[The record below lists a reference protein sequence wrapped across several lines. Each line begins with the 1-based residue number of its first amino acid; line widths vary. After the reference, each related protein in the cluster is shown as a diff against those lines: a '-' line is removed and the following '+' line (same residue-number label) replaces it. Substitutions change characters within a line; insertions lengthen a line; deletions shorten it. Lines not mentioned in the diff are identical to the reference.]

1 MLAKVFGSFL
11 YGVEAFRISVEV
23 NVGNGLGYHITG
35 QPDEIVKESLGRAE
49 VAIKGLNYQMPR
61 TKLSVNL
68 SPADIRKTGAG
79 FDLPIALGILLAS
92 GQAKDTGLL
101 KSFIVVGE
109 LGLDGTV
116 LPVRGTL
123 CMASQALADGMQ
135 GIMVPRANL
144 PEAALVEGL
153 NVLGVSH
160 LRELLTFLAG
170 KGDLKAADKPT
181 GPPLPDPT
189 EQLDFR
195 DVRGQESV
203 KRALEI
209 AAAGG
214 HHILLYGSPGVGKT
228 MLARRLPTILPPMTS
243 PEVLETTRIHSLS
256 AADPLTALVSHRP
269 FRNPHHTASDVALTG
284 GGSSPQPGE
293 ISLAHNGVLF
303 LDELYE
309 FSRSAIEILRQ
320 PLEEGRVR
328 IARAKMSVEYP
339 ASFMLVAAMNPCF
352 CGYFGHPTRP
362 CTCSK
367 RALEYYRQKTSGP
380 LMDRIDLQVQVESV
394 PLGELMG
401 SLKPAESSAVIRARV
416 LKTRAVQSERFQYLK
431 SVNCNARMPEQDLE
445 AFCLL
450 NSHARRYLFGRLE
463 KMQVSARSYSRI
475 LKVSR
480 TIADLAGSET
490 VEMAHVAEAVHFRG
504 LEKLV
509 EERKNVKAISK
520 G

>member
-1 MLAKVFGSFL
+1 MLAKVYGSIL
-11 YGVEAFRISVEV
+11 HGVEAFRIMVEV

-61 TKLSVNL
+61 SKLSVNL

-92 GQAKDTGLL
+92 GQAKDAGLL

-135 GIMVPRANL
+135 GIIVPKANL
-144 PEAALVEGL
+144 PEAGLVEGL
-153 NVLGVSH
+153 SVLGVSH
-160 LRELLTFLAG
+160 FRELLNFLAG
-170 KGDLKAADKPT
+170 KGELKAAEKHT
-181 GPPLPDPT
+181 GPPPPDPA

-195 DVRGQESV
+195 DVRGQEPV

-214 HHILLYGSPGVGKT
+214 HHILLYGPPGVGKT
-228 MLARRLPTILPPMTS
+228 MLARRLPTILPAMNAT
-243 PEVLETTRIHSLS
+243 EILETTRIHSLIT
-256 AADPLTALVSHRP
+256 ADPLTTLVTHRP
-269 FRNPHHTASDVALTG
+269 FRNPHHTASDIALTG

-309 FSRSAIEILRQ
+309 FGRSAIEILRQ

-352 CGYFGHPTRP
+352 CGYYGHPTQP

-367 RALEYYRQKTSGP
+367 RALEYYLRKTSGP
-380 LMDRIDLQVQVESV
+380 LMDRIDLQVEVESV
-394 PLGELMG
+394 PLGDLMIRRD
-401 SLKPAESSAVIRARV
+401 PAESSAVIRARV
-416 LKTRAVQSERFQYLK
+416 IRARAMQSTRFQFLK
-431 SVNCNARMPEQDLE
+431 GVNCNARMPEQDMD
-445 AFCLL
+445 AYCLL
-450 NSHARRYLFGRLE
+450 NSHARRYLFGLLE
-463 KMQVSARSYSRI
+463 KMQVSARSYTRI

-480 TIADLAGSET
+480 TIADLAGRET
-490 VEMAHVAEAVHFRG
+490 VKVEDMAEAVHFRG

-509 EERKNVKAISK
+509 EGRKKAATK